1 MARMIPELTQDQ
13 LREIPSRAEVR
24 FYEEC
29 RRQLP
34 ADVLVIYSTT
44 WLYRDTR
51 GQLRE
56 GEGDFAIVDPRS
68 GVFAIELKGGGVSVD
83 GTTGRWVSIDRHGAR
98 HEIKDPFRQASKE
111 RYALR
116 DQLSGHA
123 LWRRWRGTRL
133 LLGHA
138 VMLPDIHDVNP
149 LVGPDRA
156 RPLIGIDDNM
166 RDLTTWFAQVV
177 AFWQSVDA
185 TPLGGQGVQLVED
198 ILCRSVEVRPALR
211 SLLDDAE
218 ATRLRLTNNQAKVLR
233 ILGGRNRAVI
243 SGGAGTGKTLIAVEK
258 ARQLADSF
266 PSVLLLCYNRA
277 LADAL
282 AAGVADQPRILVL
295 TFHQLCERRIAA
307 ARASTGQDLL
317 LEAQAAYPGT
327 GNKHLFDVQMPYAM
341 ALSNEVL
348 DEKFDA
354 LVVDEAQDFN
364 DDYWFSVEELLRNS
378 EEGPLYIFIDENQAL
393 YRRHTNLPVKEEAY
407 HLTANCRNTAPIHRV
422 GYVYYTGAAVD
433 EPELPGREVNRVGV
447 EGDTAQA
454 DAIAST
460 VRDLL
465 AEGVRPEDITLL
477 LAKQPKARLYA
488 LIQTHRLPGGT
499 TWSIESSGRPNTV
512 VVDTVGRFKGLESP
526 AVILWL
532 GDETVAREEWE
543 MVYVGTTRAKSLL
556 YLVSSQRALA
566 ALKQSHM

>member
-1 MARMIPELTQDQ
+1 MARMIPELTRDQ
-13 LREIPSRAEVR
+13 LRDIPSRAEVR

-29 RRQLP
+29 RQQLP

-68 GVFAIELKGGGVSVD
+68 GVFAIELKGGGVSLD

-98 HEIKDPFRQASKE
+98 HEIKDPFRQATKE
-111 RYALR
+111 RFALR
-116 DQLSGHA
+116 DQITGHA

-133 LLGHA
+133 VLGHA
-138 VMLPDIHDVNP
+138 VMLPDIHDSNS

-166 RDLTTWFAQVV
+166 RNLVTWLAQVV
-177 AFWQSVDA
+177 AFWQSVDS
-185 TPLGGQGVQLVED
+185 TPLGAQGVQLVED

-211 SLLDDAE
+211 SVLDAAE
-218 ATRLRLTNNQAKVLR
+218 TTRLRLTNNQAKVLR
-233 ILGGRNRAVI
+233 ILGGRSRAVI

-258 ARQLADSF
+258 ARQLAESL
-266 PSVLLLCYNRA
+266 PRVLLLCYNRP

-282 AAGVADQPRILVL
+282 AAGLVDQPRILVL
-295 TFHQLCERRIAA
+295 TFHQLCERRIAS
-307 ARASTGQDLL
+307 ARALTGQDLL
-317 LEAQAAYPGT
+317 KEAQAAYPGT
-327 GNKHLFDVQMPYAM
+327 SDKHLFDVQMPYAL
-341 ALSNEVL
+341 ALSNELL

-378 EEGPLYIFIDENQAL
+378 DEDPLYIFIDENQAL

-407 HLTANCRNTAPIHRV
+407 HLTANCRNTAPIHRI

-433 EPELPGREVNRVGV
+433 EPELPGLEVRRVAV
-447 EGDTAQA
+447 EGDGAQA

-460 VRDLL
+460 VRGLL
-465 AEGVRPEDITLL
+465 ADGIQPEDVALL
-477 LAKQPKARLYA
+477 LAKKPKARLYA
-488 LIQTHRLPGGT
+488 LIQAQRLPAGV
-499 TWSIESSGRPNTV
+499 TWSIEGSGRRNAV
-512 VVDTVGRFKGLESP
+512 RADTVGRFKGLESS

-543 MVYVGTTRAKSLL
+543 MIYVGATRAKSLL
-556 YLVSSQRALA
+556 YLVGSQQALA
-566 ALKQSHM
+566 ALKQS